1 MASAPFI
8 SAVDPQRG
16 RALPRVAVIGAGVS
30 GLGIAWRLAAAGC
43 PVAVFERGQAGRG
56 ASWAA
61 AGMLAAGLE
70 AEPGEERLL
79 ALNLEGQRLWPAFR
93 DQLEA
98 ASGIGVGYRDE
109 GTLAVALTRDD
120 VKRLRFAFE
129 FQRGCGIRVEWLNS
143 VEARRLEPHLRPG
156 LAAAVLSPN
165 DHQVDSRRLV
175 IGLERAFLAAGGVL
189 REQVEVRALDVEGG
203 RVRGVIIDGERC
215 PADVVVL
222 AGGAWSAGLDGL
234 PATARPPVRPV
245 KGQMLALRMD
255 PEQPLLRHVVWG
267 PKGYLVPRADGR
279 LIVGG
284 TVEERGFD
292 ADLTAGGVLALLEA
306 AWRALP
312 AIEELPIDEL
322 WTGFRPTSR
331 DDAPILGPT
340 SVEGLFV
347 ATGHHRNGIL
357 LTPLTAATVSEAIL
371 SGRVPEAIRAF
382 TIDRFSPR
390 DGRSVGRAAQGRV
403 A

>member
-1 MASAPFI
+1 MAAAPFI
-8 SAVDPQRG
+8 SAVEAQKG
-16 RALPRVAVIGAGVS
+16 HALPRVAVIGAGVS

-43 PVAVFERGQAGRG
+43 PVTVFERGEAGRG

-98 ASGIGVGYRDE
+98 ASGLGVGYREE

-120 VKRLRFAFE
+120 VERLRFAFE
-129 FQRGCGIRVEWLNS
+129 FQRACGIQLDWLS
-143 VEARRLEPHLRPG
+143 GVEARRLEPHLRPG
-156 LAAAVLSPN
+156 LAGAVLSPN

-175 IGLERAFLAAGGVL
+175 VALRQAFLAAGGAL
-189 REQVEVRALDVEGG
+189 REHAEVRAIDVEGG
-203 RVRGVIIDGERC
+203 GARGVVVGDERC
-215 PADVVVL
+215 GADVVVL
-222 AGGAWSAGLDGL
+222 AGGAWSAGLEGL
-234 PATARPPVRPV
+234 PTAVRPPVRPV
-245 KGQMLALRMD
+245 KGQMLAVRMD
-255 PEQPLLRHVVWG
+255 PAKPLLRHVLWG
-267 PKGYLVPRADGR
+267 PKGYLVPKADGR

-292 ADLTAGGVLALLEA
+292 PELTAGGVLALLEA

-312 AIEELPIDEL
+312 SIEELPIDEL

-340 SVEGLFV
+340 PVEGLFV

-357 LTPLTAATVSEAIL
+357 LTPLTALTVSEAIL
-371 SGRVPEAIRAF
+371 SGRVPEIIRAF
-382 TIDRFSPR
+382 TIERFTVAA
-390 DGRSVGRAAQGRV
+390 GRRADRAAQGRV

>member
-1 MASAPFI
+1 MAAAPFI
-8 SAVDPQRG
+8 SAVEAQKG

-30 GLGIAWRLAAAGC
+30 GLGIAWRLAEAGC
-43 PVAVFERGQAGRG
+43 PVTVFERGAAGRG

-98 ASGIGVGYRDE
+98 ASGIGVGYREE

-120 VKRLRFAFE
+120 VERLRFAFE
-129 FQRGCGIRVEWLNS
+129 FQRDCGIQLEWRS
-143 VEARRLEPHLRPG
+143 GVDARRLEPHLRPG

-175 IGLERAFLAAGGVL
+175 LALKRALLAAGGVL
-189 REQVEVRALDVEGG
+189 REHAEVRALDVEGG
-203 RVRGVIIDGERC
+203 RAGGVIIGDERC
-215 PADVVVL
+215 VADVVVL
-222 AGGAWSAGLDGL
+222 AGGAWSAGLEGL
-234 PATARPPVRPV
+234 PAAARPPVRPV
-245 KGQMLALRMD
+245 KGQMLALRME
-255 PEQPLLRHVVWG
+255 PEQPLLRHVLWG
-267 PKGYLVPRADGR
+267 PKGYLVPKADGR

-292 ADLTAGGVLALLEA
+292 PDLTAGGVLALLDA

-312 AIEELPIDEL
+312 SIEELPIDEL

-340 SVEGLFV
+340 PVEGLFV
-347 ATGHHRNGIL
+347 ATGHHRNGTL
-357 LTPLTAATVSEAIL
+357 LTPLTALAVSDAIL
-371 SGRVPEAIRAF
+371 SGRVPEAIREF
-382 TIDRFSPR
+382 TIDRFTVPA
-390 DGRSVGRAAQGRV
+390 GRSADRPAQGRL

>member
-1 MASAPFI
+1 MAAAPFI
-8 SAVDPQRG
+8 SAVEAQKG

-30 GLGIAWRLAAAGC
+30 GLGIAWRLAEAGC
-43 PVAVFERGQAGRG
+43 PVTVFERGAAGRG

-98 ASGIGVGYRDE
+98 ASGIGVGYREE

-120 VKRLRFAFE
+120 VERLRFAFE
-129 FQRGCGIRVEWLNS
+129 FQRDCGIQLEWRS
-143 VEARRLEPHLRPG
+143 GVDARRLEPHLRAG

-175 IGLERAFLAAGGVL
+175 LALQQAFRAAGGVL
-189 REQVEVRALDVEGG
+189 REHVEVRALDVDGG
-203 RVRGVIIDGERC
+203 RTRGVIIDGERC
-215 PADVVVL
+215 AADVVLL
-222 AGGAWSAGLDGL
+222 AGGAWSAGLEGL
-234 PATARPPVRPV
+234 PAAARPPVRPV

-255 PEQPLLRHVVWG
+255 PEQPMLRHVLWG
-267 PKGYLVPRADGR
+267 PKGYLVPKADGR

-292 ADLTAGGVLALLEA
+292 PDLTAGGVLALIEA

-312 AIEELPIDEL
+312 SIEELPIDEL

-340 SVEGLFV
+340 PVEGLFV

-357 LTPLTAATVSEAIL
+357 LTPLTALAVSDAIL
-371 SGRVPEAIRAF
+371 SGRVPEVTREF
-382 TIDRFSPR
+382 TIDRFTVPA
-390 DGRSVGRAAQGRV
+390 GRSADRPAQGRV
-403 A
+403 T

>member
-1 MASAPFI
+1 
-8 SAVDPQRG
+8 
-16 RALPRVAVIGAGVS
+16 VIGAGAS

-43 PVAVFERGQAGRG
+43 PVTAFERGAAGRG

-93 DQLEA
+93 TELEA
-98 ASGIGVGYRDE
+98 VSGIEVGYRDE

-120 VKRLRFAFE
+120 VERLRFAFD
-129 FQRGCGIRVEWLNS
+129 FQRAGGIQLDWLS
-143 VEARRLEPHLRPG
+143 VVEARRLEPHLRPG
-156 LAAAVLSPN
+156 VAAAVLSPN

-175 IGLERAFLAAGGVL
+175 LALKQAFLAAGGAL
-189 REQVEVRALDVEGG
+189 HEHAEVRALDIEAG
-203 RVRGVIIDGERC
+203 RARGAIVGDERC
-215 PADVVVL
+215 AADVVVL
-222 AGGAWSAGLDGL
+222 AGGAWSAGLEGL
-234 PATARPPVRPV
+234 PPAVRPPVRPV

-255 PEQPLLRHVVWG
+255 PAQPLLRHVLWA
-267 PKGYLVPRADGR
+267 PKGYLVPKPDGR

-292 ADLTAGGVLALLEA
+292 PDLTAGGVLALLEA

-312 AIEELPIDEL
+312 TIEELPIDEL

-357 LTPLTAATVSEAIL
+357 LTPLTALAVSEAVL
-371 SGRVPEAIRAF
+371 SGRVPDLIREF
-382 TIDRFSPR
+382 TIDRFTER
-390 DGRSVGRAAQGRV
+390 AGRGADRAAQGRV

>member
-8 SAVDPQRG
+8 FPLEARER
-16 RALPRVAVIGAGVS
+16 RARPRVAVIGAGVA
-30 GLGIAWRLAAAGC
+30 GLGIGWRLAAAGC
-43 PVAVFERGQAGRG
+43 PVTVFERGVAGRG

-79 ALNLEGQRLWPAFR
+79 ALNLKGQRLWPAFR

-98 ASGIGVGYRDE
+98 ASGIGIGYRDE

-120 VKRLRFAFE
+120 IERLRFAFE
-129 FQRGCGIRVEWLNS
+129 FQSRLGIKLDWLS
-143 VEARRLEPHLRPG
+143 GAEARRLEPHLRPG
-156 LAAAVLSPN
+156 LAAAVFSPH

-175 IGLERAFLAAGGVL
+175 LALRHAYLAAGGVL
-189 REQVEVRALDVEGG
+189 REHAEVRALAIEAEQ
-203 RVRGVIIDGERC
+203 VRGVVVGDERC
-215 PADVVVL
+215 AADVVVL

-234 PATARPPVRPV
+234 PAAARPPVRPV
-245 KGQMLALRMD
+245 KGQMLALRTD
-255 PEQPLLRHVVWG
+255 PQQPLLRHVLWA
-267 PKGYLVPRADGR
+267 PKGYLVPKADGR

-292 ADLTAGGVLALLEA
+292 PDLTAGGVLALLEA
-306 AWRALP
+306 AWRAVP
-312 AIEELPIDEL
+312 AIEELPIDDL

-340 SVEGLFV
+340 PIEGLFV

-357 LTPLTAATVSEAIL
+357 LTPLTALTVSEAIL
-371 SGRVPEAIRAF
+371 SGRLPEAIREF
-382 TIDRFSPR
+382 TIDRFAAPA
-390 DGRSVGRAAQGRV
+390 GRSADRAVHGRGA
-403 A
+403 